1 MSSYPFVVSVFAELG
16 PRTLLYLQ
24 LVMQMQKQIPPDD
37 ASSVLKKPEHILSF
51 IKHALESPSQPE
63 RPASARRSDSDGL
76 RMEDLRIVPD
86 ESDELDEGDSDDE
99 EPDTGA
105 EPTADDMVTTS
116 VKLLLTVLEG
126 TLVLF
131 PTILS
136 LTLTQS
142 RS

>member
-1 MSSYPFVVSVFAELG
+1 
-16 PRTLLYLQ
+16 
-24 LVMQMQKQIPPDD
+24 MQMQKQIPPDD

-63 RPASARRSDSDGL
+63 RPTSARRSDSDGL

-86 ESDELDEGDSDDE
+86 ESDELYEGDSDDE